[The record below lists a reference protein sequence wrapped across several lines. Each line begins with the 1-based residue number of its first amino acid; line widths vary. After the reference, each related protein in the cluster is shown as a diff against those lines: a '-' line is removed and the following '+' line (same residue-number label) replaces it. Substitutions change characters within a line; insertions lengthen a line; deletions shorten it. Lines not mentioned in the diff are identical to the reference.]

1 MEKQF
6 SDVAAPVSF
15 RKTADGYM
23 VGTVKCARTGI
34 QTYTRQEM
42 GLQGDGYVNVY
53 RPPEA
58 VFSKD
63 SLATFAG
70 KPVTLGHPA
79 VPVTADNW
87 KDLAV
92 GAVGEDIARDGETIR
107 VPIALMDAAAIG
119 LVEGGVREISMGYT
133 TPIVMEDGVAPD
145 GTPYQAK
152 QTGPIRINHLA
163 IVQRARGGADLSIPL
178 GDSQKW
184 GASPVI
190 QQKDEKPMH
199 RIVIDGLTIEVGDQ
213 AREAIVKLQGQL
225 ADATKQLSDATAAIA
240 AKDTELAQK
249 DAAISAKDKDIEDA
263 KKAIPTGPALDA
275 MVAERAAVIDAAK
288 AVDADI
294 KTDGLSNADIKKAVV
309 RKALGDSVVD
319 GKLAGKSEAYVDSFY
334 DAHFDILASDQ
345 KSTAALADS
354 LSGSRTVAA
363 VGDAAKLEDAAFA
376 ATLSRFERK
385 KK

>member
-1 MEKQF
+1 MEIKF
-6 SDVAAPVSF
+6 SDAAAPVEF
-15 RKTADGYM
+15 RKTADGYL

-34 QTYTRQEM
+34 QVYTRKEL
-42 GLQGDGYVNVY
+42 GLQGDGVVNVY
-53 RPPEA
+53 RPPEV

-70 KPVTLGHPA
+70 KPVTLGHPS

-92 GAVGEDIARDGETIR
+92 GAIGEDIARDGETVR

-119 LVEGGVREISMGYT
+119 LVEQGLREISMGYS
-133 TPIVMEDGVAPD
+133 TPVTMEDGVTPD
-145 GTPYQAK
+145 GIPYQAK

-163 IVQRARGGADLSIPL
+163 IVSQARGGADLKIPL
-178 GDSQKW
+178 GDSKW

-225 ADATKQLSDATAAIA
+225 ADATKQLSEAEATIA

-249 DAAISAKDKDIEDA
+249 DAELGAKDEAIEQA
-263 KKAIPTGPALDA
+263 KKAIPSGPALDA
-275 MVAERAAVIDAAK
+275 LVAERAAILDAAR
-288 AVDADI
+288 AVAPDL
-294 KTDGLSNADIKKAVV
+294 KTDGMSNVEIKKAVV
-309 RKALGDSVVD
+309 RKSLGDSVVD
-319 GKLAGKSEAYVDSFY
+319 GKLAGKSEAYVDSYY
-334 DAHFDILASDQ
+334 DANFDIL
-345 KSTAALADS
+345 TADRKATQEMADGLAGARPT
-354 LSGSRTVAA
+354 L
-363 VGDAAKLEDAAFA
+363 GDAARLEDEAYS
-376 ATLSRFERK
+376 ATLKRFNRK
-385 KK
+385 K